1 MPKAIND
8 ICESMDFRYGKRN
21 MSDRANDS
29 HNISATRILKEGTN
43 RLIDAL
49 NETVGISTN

>member
-8 ICESMDFRYGKRN
+8 ICESMGFRYGKRN

-29 HNISATRILKEGTN
+29 HNISATRISKEGTN